1 MSHGGFYI
9 VYLCMYPFTLLV
21 YELFRLYNM
30 YMCPCFS
37 QILFN
42 LVMLYEHGKARE
54 NQFFS
59 SGGNFILNCN
69 HYVQHVCSKCILF
82 QIVKALNYLK
92 ETHGVMHRGT

>member
-1 MSHGGFYI
+1 MSHSGFYI
-9 VYLCMYPFTLLV
+9 CLFMHVSPTGEAFSVLV
-21 YELFRLYNM
+21 YELFRLYM

-42 LVMLYEHGKARE
+42 FVILYKHGKARE

-69 HYVQHVCSKCILF
+69 HYV
-82 QIVKALNYLK
+82 
-92 ETHGVMHRGT
+92 